1 MAEIT
6 IERKPK
12 RRVLPLLLILLVLAL
27 AAAAWWLY
35 GGGQESFAGDEGEV
49 PAATEEGYAPQLGEP
64 ERPGTPSTP
73 PPAGAEPP
81 RP

>member
-12 RRVLPLLLILLVLAL
+12 RRAWPLLLLLLILAL

-35 GGGQESFAGDEGEV
+35 GGGQETFTGEGA
-49 PAATEEGYAPQLGEP
+49 PATEEGYAPQLGEP
-64 ERPGTPSTP
+64 APVEPTTP
-73 PPAGAEPP
+73 
-81 RP
+81 

>member
-12 RRVLPLLLILLVLAL
+12 RRAWPLLILLLILAL

-35 GGGQESFAGDEGEV
+35 GGGQETFAGEGP
-49 PAATEEGYAPQLGEP
+49 PAAEEGYAPQLGDPGRTAPVEP
-64 ERPGTPSTP
+64 ATP
-73 PPAGAEPP
+73 
-81 RP
+81 